1 MFKIKESYKEKYF
14 NTRRAIVV
22 VVTLII
28 VLLMGAVYLGLISS
42 KQMKEIIRED
52 FNQQQLVLA
61 RYAASSMEHS
71 LDYIQRELSLLN
83 LSPSIQYLEKVSWA
97 RRMNI
102 TLSAAKEEGVVEIRF
117 IDQSGKKAY
126 IVDNRATPLI
136 IHDNFT
142 DTDYFKW
149 ALRKE
154 NKNRIYCCEINR
166 ASPQHPDELIM
177 RLVIPTYEESVDEAH
192 PVPTGRLAGMLIFT
206 VDITYLVRNATQGI
220 KMGKTGY
227 AWVIDKRGIFLYHP
241 QRAFIGEDAFK
252 IREMKKPK
260 ISFAKINTIQKE
272 RMLEGKE
279 GTGRYVSGWH
289 RGIEIEMEKLIA
301 YAPVY
306 YHGDWSWSVAVVAPM
321 SEVEGVIHSVYIRQ
335 FYIQGTL
342 ILAIILGCMYV
353 IGFER
358 RWANALEEE
367 VKEKTK
373 NLEEFLEKLEKSEKK
388 YKTLVESAQ
397 DLIFTVDENG
407 KFLSMNRSSAIFFKN
422 SPDNLTGKNMYD
434 LFAEESAK
442 LQMGFIAQA
451 LKTGN
456 NINVK
461 YPVKVGNSD
470 YWFSSNFVPL
480 KDESGKIYAFLGISR
495 DITERKNLEE
505 EQIYNTEK
513 LASLGKLTAGVVHE
527 LNQPIAV
534 ISGFAD
540 ILLEKI
546 EPGKNHEI
554 LETIERQSQNCK
566 RIIESILGFARYPDK
581 TDYSSDVNISL
592 ERVLAVV
599 ENILVA
605 EKITLKKNITA
616 ELPEV
621 RGDSGH
627 LQQVFMNLI
636 INAVAAMR
644 GGGVLTVSTRL
655 NSFGNKVEILFKDTG
670 HGIKREYRDKVFNAF
685 FTTKKRGEGTGL
697 GLSVSYG
704 IVSKYGGNINFE
716 TVAEE
721 EDRERMGTTFIVTL
735 PVLSSGDKQM
745 SDKTQPQIN

>member
-1 MFKIKESYKEKYF
+1 MLKLKGYYKEKYF
-14 NTRRAIVV
+14 NTRRAMVLV
-22 VVTLII
+22 GSLII
-28 VLLMGAVYLGLISS
+28 VLLMGAVYVGITSS
-42 KQMKEIIRED
+42 RQMKEIICED

-61 RYAASSMEHS
+61 RYAASRMENS

-102 TLSAAKEEGVVEIRF
+102 TLSAVKEEGVFEIKL
-117 IDQSGKKAY
+117 IDRSGKTAH
-126 IVDNRATPLI
+126 IVDNRGASLVI
-136 IHDNFT
+136 QGDFSNA
-142 DTDYFKW
+142 DYFKW
-149 ALRKE
+149 AIRKE
-154 NKNRIYCCEINR
+154 SKNRIYCCEIKR
-166 ASPQHPDELIM
+166 ASPQYPDKLVM
-177 RLVIPTYEESVDEAH
+177 RLVTPTYEESVDEAH
-192 PVPTGRLAGMLIFT
+192 PVPTGRLSGVLIFT
-206 VDITYLVRNATQGI
+206 IDITYLVRQATQEI
-220 KMGKTGY
+220 IMGKTGY
-227 AWVIDKRGIFLYHP
+227 AWVIDKSGIFLYHP
-241 QRAFIGEDAFK
+241 QRDFIGEDAFK

-260 ISFAKINTIQKE
+260 ISFAKINMIQKE
-272 RMLEGKE
+272 RMLKGKE
-279 GTGRYVSGWH
+279 GTGRYISGWH
-289 RGIEIEMEKLIA
+289 LGIETEMEKLIA

-306 YHGDWSWSVAVVAPM
+306 HHGDWSWSVAVVSPM

-335 FYIQGTL
+335 FYIQGTI
-342 ILAIILGCMYV
+342 ILVIILGCMYV

-358 RWANALEEE
+358 RWTDALEEE

-373 NLEEFLEKLEKSEKK
+373 NLAEFLEELKKSEEK

-407 KFLSMNRSSAIFFKN
+407 TLLAMNRCSANFFKDN
-422 SPDNLTGKNMYD
+422 PHNLTGKNMYD
-434 LFAEESAK
+434 LFDKESAK
-442 LQMGFIAQA
+442 LQMGFIEQVF
-451 LKTGN
+451 KTGK

-461 YPVKVGNSD
+461 HPVKAGNRD

-480 KDESGKIYAFLGISR
+480 KDESGEVYASLGISR
-495 DITERKNLEE
+495 DITERKKLEE
-505 EQIYNTEK
+505 EQIFNTEK

-534 ISGFAD
+534 ILGFTD

-546 EPGKNHEI
+546 ESSTKNHEI
-554 LETIERQSQNCK
+554 LETIERQAQNCK

-581 TDYSSDVNISL
+581 TDYSSDVNVSL

-599 ENILVA
+599 ENILVT
-605 EKITLKKNITA
+605 EKITLEKNIA
-616 ELPEV
+616 KDLPEV

-636 INAVAAMR
+636 TNAAAAMQ
-644 GGGVLTVSTRL
+644 GGGTLTISTGL
-655 NSFGNKVEILFKDTG
+655 NSSGSKVNVVFKDTG
-670 HGIKREYRDKVFNAF
+670 HGIKREYRDKVLDAF

-704 IVSKYGGNINFE
+704 IVSKYGGDINFE

-721 EDRERMGTTFIVTL
+721 EDRERMGTTFIVAL
-735 PVLSSGDKQM
+735 PVVPSENKQM
-745 SDKTQPQIN
+745 SRKEV